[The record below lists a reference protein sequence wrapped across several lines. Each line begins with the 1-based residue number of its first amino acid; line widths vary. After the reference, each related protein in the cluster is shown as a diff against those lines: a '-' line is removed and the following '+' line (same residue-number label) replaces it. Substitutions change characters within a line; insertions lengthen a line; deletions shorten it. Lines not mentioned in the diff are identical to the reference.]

1 MILKYSLLGNL
12 LLLWMNIVNSVV
24 MVGLYYG
31 FLTTFSIGPS
41 YLLLLR
47 TRVMKEGSEKEVSAT
62 TAFIMGQFIVFISTY
77 YPPLHLALSR
87 PHTLTVLVIPY
98 LLSHFWFF
106 WNHKKS
112 LFDYRSTHGNF
123 IPNLSIQYVFLNNLI
138 FQLFNH
144 FVLPSST
151 LTRLVDISMFRYNN
165 KILFVTSSF
174 FGWLIGHMLL
184 MKCIGLVLYWPWE
197 KMRSNALFRSN
208 KYLMSK
214 WRNSVSQIFSIL
226 LFIICICYLG
236 RMPSPI
242 ITKKLK
248 ESSKREEKKKTE
260 EEGNVEIE
268 RVSKTNKIKQKQE
281 EDGSV
286 EEDLSISLE
295 EEERW
300 NLYKKIY
307 ETEEIWLNGKE
318 KDEFDLKEKEKNKL
332 LGIEKSL
339 LSLLFDYQR
348 WNRPLRYIENDRFS
362 NAVRNEMSQSFFYT
376 CASDGKQRI
385 SFTYPPSLSTFF
397 EMIKKK
403 MSFRTAEKLPAEDL
417 SNEWVSTTKKQRD
430 NLRNEFINRIEAID
444 KGSLIL
450 NVVEKRARL
459 CNDEEE
465 QECLPKFYDPL
476 LNGPYRGTRKKGYL
490 YSIRN
495 DSTTSTRGSTKTAW
509 INKIHAIL
517 FSKDY
522 REFEREFEHEIYK
535 LGVKSSST
543 GIEDSSVSIGEFT
556 EEAEEAEKSRTR
568 FKQFA
573 FGGEEKVFDMV
584 RADPNDQKISNL
596 QIEEIKKKV
605 PRWLYKLTS
614 DLDFEEE
621 EEEEEE
627 DDQEESTDD
636 HGIRSRKGKRVVIY
650 TDTNQGTNII
660 NTTNNIKTTNDNI
673 IKTTND
679 DIIKTTTDNIIN
691 TNDNII
697 NTNDNIIKT
706 TDNIINTN
714 DNIIKTTD
722 NIINPTDNIINTND
736 NIIKTTDSNREKNS
750 DDKVENGDQV
760 EENEMVLIRY
770 SQQSDFRRDLIKG
783 SMRAQRRKTVTWEM
797 FQTDAHS
804 PLFFDRIDK
813 TPLFSFD
820 ISRMM
825 NLIFI
830 NWMEEKSPKI
840 KTSSYVGEGAKEK
853 EKIEEEH
860 EEEKGEYKR
869 KEDKR
874 QEEERIAIAETWD
887 NIIFAQ
893 AIRGS
898 ILVTHSILRK
908 YIVLPSLIIVKNI
921 GRMLLFQF
929 PEWYEDFN
937 EWSRE
942 MHVKCTYNGVQL
954 SETEFPKD
962 WLTDGIQI
970 KILFPFSLKPWHR
983 SKLRSHHKDL
993 RKKQK
998 NFCFLTI
1005 WGMETELP
1013 FGSPRKKPFFFEPIH
1028 KAFEKKIIKVKKK
1041 GFFFLIIIKDNIKGF
1056 IKILNEKIRWIIK
1069 IVLFIKIKVK
1079 EVFLFFVL
1087 RRVSDPSQNEE
1098 PSKNEKDSKISN
1110 RIINESPI
1118 RIVSRDWTNDSLI
1131 EIKINDLA
1139 DKTTKIWDQ
1148 VEKIRKDKKKKPLTP
1163 DIEDIDI
1170 STNKGNCSNK
1180 RTESRKH
1187 IWQISKKRRSA
1198 RLISKSDS
1206 FMKSFIERI
1215 YMSILL
1221 CITNIYRIYVQ
1232 FFLYS
1237 TKKTLNG
1244 YTYNDEIKE
1253 KDTNEPNPNIIPFIS
1268 TVKSLSTYTTN
1279 ISSDSNSPIYC
1290 DLSSL
1295 SQAYVFYKLLQTQ
1308 VSNKYKSESIFHYYR
1323 TYPFIKDGIKDYFH
1337 DYFHTRGIFDSESKH
1352 KKLRNSGMSEWKN
1365 WLKSHYQYNLS
1376 HDKWSRLAPL
1386 KWRKKVNQ
1394 HRTIQNNDSSKL
1406 GSYEEKDQLI
1416 HSGKKDYYKLGLLK
1430 SPSREIKSPSC
1441 EKKIK
1446 KHYRY
1451 DLLSYKY
1458 LNYEDVKDS
1467 NIYGSP
1473 LQVNR
1478 HGEISNYNTHK
1489 YKSFYAITIN
1499 DSLEDKYTIDRDQNL
1514 DRKYFELRITNFYP
1528 RNNIETRTSTDIG
1541 TFINKKNK
1549 TTKTGTNKKDILSLY
1564 IRIHQEIQTKQKEF
1578 FFDWMGM
1585 NEQMLD
1591 RTISNLRPWFLPE
1604 FVPLYDRYTTNPWI
1618 IPIKLL
1624 LFDFHGNKTSDLYID
1639 PKVESNQKERFNPK
1653 PKVESNQKG
1662 YLELENRNRDEKERQ
1677 HQGNLI
1683 SDIRNK
1689 KKDVGANSAG
1699 SDIKK
1704 RRKKKKFKS
1713 KKEAELDLFLKKY
1726 FIFQLR
1732 WDDPFNKGMNNNIK
1746 VYCLL
1751 LRLMNP
1757 NEIAISSIQGG
1768 EMGLDVMLIN
1778 RSFSLPEL
1786 IKKGIFL
1793 IEPVRLSIKR
1803 DGISIMY
1810 QTIAISLTHKIQH
1823 QTNQG
1828 YQLKK
1833 YIDKNYFNG
1842 SIARHG
1848 GVRVNGDNN
1857 NYDLLVPEHILS
1869 PSHRRELRI
1878 ISRFNYRNRNLVN
1891 KNPVFC
1897 NRAKTNA
1904 QGFEKFVNRD
1914 KHFHTDTNNS
1924 LKWKVFL
1931 WPTHRLEDLACMNR
1945 YWFDTNNGSRFSMS
1959 RIHMY
1964 QQFGI
1969 RGCYSLYHVP
1979 GI

>member
-12 LLLWMNIVNSVV
+12 LLLWMNIFNSVV

-77 YPPLHLALSR
+77 YPPLYLALSR

-98 LLSHFWFF
+98 LLFHFLFF
-106 WNHKKS
+106 WNNKKS

-144 FVLPSST
+144 FIFPSST

-184 MKCIGLVLYWPWE
+184 MKCIGLVLSWPWE

-214 WRNSVSQIFSIL
+214 WRNSVSKIFSIL

-248 ESSKREEKKKTE
+248 ESSKGEEKKKTE

-268 RVSKTNKIKQKQE
+268 RVSKTNKIEQE

-307 ETEEIWLNGKE
+307 EAEEIWLNGKE
-318 KDEFDLKEKEKNKL
+318 KDEFDLKEKEKNEL
-332 LGIEKSL
+332 LWIEKSL

-362 NAVRNEMSQSFFYT
+362 NAVRNEMSQYFFYT

-397 EMIKKK
+397 EMIQKK
-403 MSFRTAEKLPAEDL
+403 MSFRTAEKLPAEGL

-450 NVVEKRARL
+450 DVVEKRARL

-476 LNGPYRGTRKKGYL
+476 LNGPYRGTIKKGYL

-495 DSTTSTRGSTKTAW
+495 DSTTSTRRSTKMAW
-509 INKIHAIL
+509 INKIHGIL

-535 LGVKSSST
+535 LDVKSSFT

-568 FKQFA
+568 FKQIA

-584 RADPNDQKISNL
+584 RADPNDQKFSNL
-596 QIEEIKKKV
+596 KIEEIKKKV

-636 HGIRSRKGKRVVIY
+636 HGIRSRKSKRVVIY
-650 TDTNQGTNII
+650 TDTDTEEVN
-660 NTTNNIKTTNDNI
+660 
-673 IKTTND
+673 
-679 DIIKTTTDNIIN
+679 TTTDNISN

-697 NTNDNIIKT
+697 NTTTDNITNTNDIITNT
-706 TDNIINTN
+706 TDNIINT
-714 DNIIKTTD
+714 TE
-722 NIINPTDNIINTND
+722 
-736 NIIKTTDSNREKNS
+736 SNKEKNS
-750 DDKVENGDQV
+750 DDQVENGDQRGKGNGDQAKNKNGDQAKNGDQRGKGNGDQA
-760 EENEMVLIRY
+760 EEHEMALIRY

-797 FQTDAHS
+797 FQTDVHS

-825 NLIFI
+825 NLIFR

-840 KTSSYVGEGAKEK
+840 QTSDYVGEGAKEK
-853 EKIEEEH
+853 EKMEKEH
-860 EEEKGEYKR
+860 EEEKEEYKR

-893 AIRGS
+893 AIRSS

-929 PEWYEDFN
+929 PEWYEDLT

-983 SKLRSHHKDL
+983 KKLRSHHKDL

-1013 FGSPRKKPFFFEPIH
+1013 FGSPRKKPLFFEPIH
-1028 KAFEKKIIKVKKK
+1028 KTLEKKIRKVKKT
-1041 GFFFLIIIKDNIKGF
+1041 GFFFLRIIKDNIKGF
-1056 IKILNEKIRWIIK
+1056 LKILNEKIRWIIK
-1069 IVLFIKIKVK
+1069 IVLFIKRKVK
-1079 EVFLFFVL
+1079 KLFFLVT
-1087 RRVSDPSQNEE
+1087 RVSDPSQNEE
-1098 PSKNEKDSKISN
+1098 PSQNEKDSKI
-1110 RIINESPI
+1110 IIHESPI
-1118 RIVSRDWTNDSLI
+1118 RIVSGYWTNDSLI
-1131 EIKINDLA
+1131 ERKINDLA

-1170 STNKGNCSNK
+1170 STNKGNFSNK

-1187 IWQISKKRRSA
+1187 IFQISKKRRSA
-1198 RLISKSDS
+1198 PLISKWNS

-1215 YMSILL
+1215 YMGILL
-1221 CITNIYRIYVQ
+1221 CITNIYRINAQ
-1232 FFLYS
+1232 FFLDS
-1237 TKKTLNG
+1237 TKNTLNG

-1253 KDTNEPNPNIIPFIS
+1253 KDTNETNPNIIPFIS

-1323 TYPFIKDGIKDYFH
+1323 TYPFIKDRIKDYFH

-1365 WLKSHYQYNLS
+1365 WLKSHYQYNFS

-1394 HRTIQNNDSSKL
+1394 HCTIKNNDSQKL

-1416 HSGKKDYYKLGLLK
+1416 HSGKKDYYKYKYKLDLL
-1430 SPSREIKSPSC
+1430 KSPSC

-1499 DSLEDKYTIDRDQNL
+1499 NSLEDKYTIDRDQNL
-1514 DRKYFELRITNFYP
+1514 DRKYLELRITNFYP
-1528 RNNIETRTSTDIG
+1528 RKNIETRTSTGIR

-1604 FVPLYDRYTTNPWI
+1604 FVPLYDRYKTNPWI

-1662 YLELENRNRDEKERQ
+1662 YLELENGNRDEKERQ

-1683 SDIRNK
+1683 SDIRNQ

-1726 FIFQLR
+1726 FLFQLR
-1732 WDDPFNKGMNNNIK
+1732 WGDSFNQRMTNNIK

-1757 NEIAISSIQGG
+1757 NEIAISSIQRG

-1778 RSFSLPEL
+1778 KDLSLPEL
-1786 IKKGIFL
+1786 IKRGIFL
-1793 IEPVRLSIKR
+1793 IEPVRLSIKW

-1810 QTIAISLTHKIQH
+1810 QTIAISLTHKDQH
-1823 QTNQG
+1823 QTNRG
-1828 YQLKK
+1828 YQVKK
-1833 YIDKNYFNG
+1833 HIDKNYFNG

-1848 GVRVNGDNN
+1848 AVRVNGDNN

-1878 ISRFNYRNRNLVN
+1878 LSRFNYRNRNLVN

-1897 NRAKTNA
+1897 NRAKTNV
-1904 QGFEKFVNRD
+1904 QRFEKFVNRD
-1914 KHFHTDTNNS
+1914 KHFDTDTNNS

-1969 RGCYSLYHVP
+1969 R
-1979 GI
+1979 

>member
-77 YPPLHLALSR
+77 YPPLYLALSR

-98 LLSHFWFF
+98 LLFHFLFF
-106 WNHKKS
+106 WNNKKS

-144 FVLPSST
+144 FIFPSST

-184 MKCIGLVLYWPWE
+184 MKCIGLVLSWPWE

-214 WRNSVSQIFSIL
+214 WRNSVSKIFSIL

-248 ESSKREEKKKTE
+248 ESSKGEEKKKTE

-268 RVSKTNKIKQKQE
+268 TVLKTNKIEQE

-307 ETEEIWLNGKE
+307 EAEEIWLNGKE
-318 KDEFDLKEKEKNKL
+318 KDEFDLKEKEKNEL
-332 LGIEKSL
+332 LWIEKSL

-362 NAVRNEMSQSFFYT
+362 NAVRNEMSQYFFYT

-397 EMIKKK
+397 EMIQKK
-403 MSFRTAEKLPAEDL
+403 MSFHTAEKLPAEGL

-450 NVVEKRARL
+450 DVVEKRARL

-476 LNGPYRGTRKKGYL
+476 LNGPYRGTIKKGYL

-495 DSTTSTRGSTKTAW
+495 DSTTSARRSTKMAW
-509 INKIHAIL
+509 INKIHGIL

-535 LGVKSSST
+535 LDVKSSFT

-568 FKQFA
+568 FKQIA

-584 RADPNDQKISNL
+584 RADPNDQKFSNL
-596 QIEEIKKKV
+596 KIEEIKKKV

-636 HGIRSRKGKRVVIY
+636 HGIRSRKAKRVVIY
-650 TDTNQGTNII
+650 TDTDTDEDTNVI
-660 NTTNNIKTTNDNI
+660 N
-673 IKTTND
+673 
-679 DIIKTTTDNIIN
+679 TTDNIIN

-697 NTNDNIIKT
+697 NTTTDNISNTNDNIINTTTDNISNTNDIITNT
-706 TDNIINTN
+706 TDNIINT
-714 DNIIKTTD
+714 
-722 NIINPTDNIINTND
+722 TDNIINT
-736 NIIKTTDSNREKNS
+736 TESNKEKNS
-750 DDKVENGDQV
+750 DDQVENANQEKNGDRRGNGDQA
-760 EENEMVLIRY
+760 EEHEMALIRY

-797 FQTDAHS
+797 FQTDVHS

-825 NLIFI
+825 NLIFR

-840 KTSSYVGEGAKEK
+840 KTSDYVGEGVKEK
-853 EKIEEEH
+853 EKIEEEEEH

-893 AIRGS
+893 AIRSS

-983 SKLRSHHKDL
+983 KKLRSHHKDL

-1028 KAFEKKIIKVKKK
+1028 KTLEKKIRKVKKK
-1041 GFFFLIIIKDNIKGF
+1041 GFFFLIILKDNIKGF
-1056 IKILNEKIRWIIK
+1056 LKILNEKIRWIIK

-1079 EVFLFFVL
+1079 ELLFFFRVT
-1087 RRVSDPSQNEE
+1087 RVSDPSQNEE
-1098 PSKNEKDSKISN
+1098 PSQNEKDSKISN
-1110 RIINESPI
+1110 RIIHESPI
-1118 RIVSRDWTNDSLI
+1118 RIVSGDWTNDSLI
-1131 EIKINDLA
+1131 ERKINDLA

-1148 VEKIRKDKKKKPLTP
+1148 IEKIRKDKKKKPLTP

-1170 STNKGNCSNK
+1170 SANKGNFSNK

-1198 RLISKSDS
+1198 RLISKWDS

-1215 YMSILL
+1215 YMGILL
-1221 CITNIYRIYVQ
+1221 CITNIYRINVQ
-1232 FFLYS
+1232 FFLDS

-1253 KDTNEPNPNIIPFIS
+1253 KDTNETNPNIIPFIS

-1308 VSNKYKSESIFHYYR
+1308 VSNKYKSESIFNYYR
-1323 TYPFIKDGIKDYFH
+1323 TYPFIKDRIKDYFH

-1394 HRTIQNNDSSKL
+1394 HPTIKNHDSPKL

-1430 SPSREIKSPSC
+1430 SPSRE
-1441 EKKIK
+1441 KKIQ

-1478 HGEISNYNTHK
+1478 HGKISNYNTHK

-1514 DRKYFELRITNFYP
+1514 DRKYLELRITNCYP
-1528 RNNIETRTSTDIG
+1528 RNNIETRTSTGIG
-1541 TFINKKNK
+1541 TFINKKKK

-1604 FVPLYDRYTTNPWI
+1604 FVPLYDRYKTNPWI

-1639 PKVESNQKERFNPK
+1639 PKVESNQKERFHPK

-1662 YLELENRNRDEKERQ
+1662 YLELENRNRDEKKRQ

-1704 RRKKKKFKS
+1704 RRKKKKLKS
-1713 KKEAELDLFLKKY
+1713 KKEAELDFFLKKY
-1726 FIFQLR
+1726 FLFQLR
-1732 WDDPFNKGMNNNIK
+1732 WDDSFNQRMTNNIK

-1757 NEIAISSIQGG
+1757 NEIAISSIQRG

-1778 RSFSLPEL
+1778 KDLSLPEL
-1786 IKKGIFL
+1786 IKRGIFL
-1793 IEPVRLSIKR
+1793 IEPVRLSIKW

-1810 QTIAISLTHKIQH
+1810 QTIAISLTHKDQH
-1823 QTNQG
+1823 QTNRG
-1828 YQLKK
+1828 YQVKK
-1833 YIDKNYFNG
+1833 HIDKNYFNG

-1878 ISRFNYRNRNLVN
+1878 LSRFNYRNRNLVN

-1897 NRAKTNA
+1897 NRAKTNV

-1914 KHFHTDTNNS
+1914 KHFDTDTNNS

-1969 RGCYSLYHVP
+1969 R
-1979 GI
+1979 

>member
-98 LLSHFWFF
+98 LLFHFLFF
-106 WNHKKS
+106 WNNKKS

-144 FVLPSST
+144 FIFPSST

-197 KMRSNALFRSN
+197 KMRSNALFRSD
-208 KYLMSK
+208 KYLMPK
-214 WRNSVSQIFSIL
+214 WRNSVSQIFSII

-242 ITKKLK
+242 MTKKLK
-248 ESSKREEKKKTE
+248 ESSKGEEKKKTE

-268 RVSKTNKIKQKQE
+268 TVSKTNKIEQE
-281 EDGSV
+281 ENGSV

-307 ETEEIWLNGKE
+307 EAEEIWLNGKE
-318 KDEFDLKEKEKNKL
+318 KDEFDLKEKEKNEHIL
-332 LGIEKSL
+332 LIEKSL

-362 NAVRNEMSQSFFYT
+362 NAVRNEMSQYFFYT

-397 EMIKKK
+397 EMIQKK

-450 NVVEKRARL
+450 DVVEKRARL

-476 LNGPYRGTRKKGYL
+476 LNGPYRGTIKKGYL

-495 DSTTSTRGSTKTAW
+495 DSTTSTRRSTKMAW
-509 INKIHAIL
+509 INKIHGIL

-522 REFEREFEHEIYK
+522 REFEREFEHEIDK
-535 LGVKSSST
+535 LDVKSSFT

-568 FKQFA
+568 FKQFY

-627 DDQEESTDD
+627 EDDQEESTDD
-636 HGIRSRKGKRVVIY
+636 HGIRSRKAKRVVIY
-650 TDTNQGTNII
+650 TDTDTDEDTNVI
-660 NTTNNIKTTNDNI
+660 N
-673 IKTTND
+673 
-679 DIIKTTTDNIIN
+679 TTDNIIN

-697 NTNDNIIKT
+697 NT
-706 TDNIINTN
+706 
-714 DNIIKTTD
+714 
-722 NIINPTDNIINTND
+722 
-736 NIIKTTDSNREKNS
+736 TDSNKEKNI
-750 DDKVENGDQV
+750 DDQVENGNQAKNGDRRGNGDQA
-760 EENEMVLIRY
+760 EEHEMALIRY

-797 FQTDAHS
+797 FQTDVHS

-813 TPLFSFD
+813 TPLFL
-820 ISRMM
+820 SRMM
-825 NLIFI
+825 NLIFR

-840 KTSSYVGEGAKEK
+840 KTSDYVGEGAKEK
-853 EKIEEEH
+853 EKIEKEH
-860 EEEKGEYKR
+860 EEEKAEYKR

-893 AIRGS
+893 AIRSS

-983 SKLRSHHKDL
+983 KKLRFHHKDL

-1013 FGSPRKKPFFFEPIH
+1013 FGSPRKKPVFFEPIH
-1028 KAFEKKIIKVKKK
+1028 KTLEKKIRKVKKI
-1041 GFFFLIIIKDNIKGF
+1041 GFFFLIIVKDNIKGF
-1056 IKILNEKIRWIIK
+1056 IRILNEKIRWIIK

-1079 EVFLFFVL
+1079 KLLSFFRVT
-1087 RRVSDPSQNEE
+1087 RVSDPSQNEE
-1098 PSKNEKDSKISN
+1098 PSQNEKDSKISN
-1110 RIINESPI
+1110 RIIHESPI
-1118 RIVSRDWTNDSLI
+1118 RIVSGDWTNDSLI
-1131 EIKINDLA
+1131 ERKINDLA

-1148 VEKIRKDKKKKPLTP
+1148 IEKIRKDKKKKPLTP

-1170 STNKGNCSNK
+1170 SINKRNFSNK

-1198 RLISKSDS
+1198 RLISKWDS

-1215 YMSILL
+1215 YMGILL
-1221 CITNIYRIYVQ
+1221 CITNIYRINVP
-1232 FFLYS
+1232 FFLDS
-1237 TKKTLNG
+1237 TKKTFNG
-1244 YTYNDEIKE
+1244 YTYNNEIKE
-1253 KDTNEPNPNIIPFIS
+1253 KDTNETNPNIIPFIS

-1323 TYPFIKDGIKDYFH
+1323 TYPFIKDRIKDYFH

-1352 KKLRNSGMSEWKN
+1352 KKLRNSVMSEWKN

-1394 HRTIQNNDSSKL
+1394 HPTIKNNDSPKL
-1406 GSYEEKDQLI
+1406 GSYEEKLI
-1416 HSGKKDYYKLGLLK
+1416 HSGKKDYYKWGLLK
-1430 SPSREIKSPSC
+1430 SLSH
-1441 EKKIK
+1441 EKKIQ

-1458 LNYEDVKDS
+1458 LNFEDVKDS

-1478 HGEISNYNTHK
+1478 HEDISNYNTHK
-1489 YKSFYAITIN
+1489 YKSFHAITIN
-1499 DSLEDKYTIDRDQNL
+1499 DSLEDKYTIDREQNL
-1514 DRKYFELRITNFYP
+1514 DRKYFELRITNLYP

-1541 TFINKKNK
+1541 TFINKKKK

-1604 FVPLYDRYTTNPWI
+1604 FVPLYDRYKTNPWI

-1683 SDIRNK
+1683 SDIRKK
-1689 KKDVGANSAG
+1689 KKDVGANPAG

-1713 KKEAELDLFLKKY
+1713 KKEAELDLFLQKY
-1726 FIFQLR
+1726 FLFQLR
-1732 WDDPFNKGMNNNIK
+1732 WDDSFNQRMTNNIK

-1757 NEIAISSIQGG
+1757 NEIAISSIQRG

-1778 RSFSLPEL
+1778 KDLSLPEL
-1786 IKKGIFL
+1786 IKKGIFI
-1793 IEPVRLSIKR
+1793 IEPVRLSIKW

-1810 QTIAISLTHKIQH
+1810 KTIAISLTHKVQH
-1823 QTNQG
+1823 QTNRG
-1828 YQLKK
+1828 YQVKK
-1833 YIDKNYFNG
+1833 HIDNNDFNG

-1878 ISRFNYRNRNLVN
+1878 LSRFNYRNRNLVN

-1914 KHFHTDTNNS
+1914 NHFDTDTNNS

-1969 RGCYSLYHVP
+1969 R
-1979 GI
+1979 

>member
-1 MILKYSLLGNL
+1 MILKYSLLGNP

-47 TRVMKEGSEKEVSAT
+47 TRVMKEGGEKEVSAT

-98 LLSHFWFF
+98 LLFHFLFF
-106 WNHKKS
+106 WNNRKS
-112 LFDYRSTHGNF
+112 LYRPTHGNF
-123 IPNLSIQYVFLNNLI
+123 IPNFSIQYVFLNNLI

-144 FVLPSST
+144 FILPSST
-151 LTRLVDISMFRYNN
+151 LTRLVDISMFRCNN

-174 FGWLIGHMLL
+174 FGWVVGHIFL
-184 MKCIGLVLYWPWE
+184 MKCIDLVLSWPWE

-208 KYLMSK
+208 KYLVSK
-214 WRNSVSQIFSIL
+214 WRIYVSQIFSIL
-226 LFIICICYLG
+226 LFITCICYLG

-248 ESSKREEKKKTE
+248 ESAKREEKKKTQKE
-260 EEGNVEIE
+260 RDVEIE
-268 RVSKTNKIKQKQE
+268 TISKTNKIEQE
-281 EDGSV
+281 EDRSV
-286 EEDLSISLE
+286 EKDLSISLE
-295 EEERW
+295 ERQ

-307 ETEEIWLNGKE
+307 ETEEIRLNGKE
-318 KDEFDLKEKEKNKL
+318 KDEFGLKEKEKNEL
-332 LGIEKSL
+332 LWIEKSL

-348 WNRPLRYIENDRFS
+348 WNRPLRYVENDRFS
-362 NAVRNEMSQSFFYT
+362 NAVRNEMSQYFFDT
-376 CASDGKQRI
+376 CASDGNQRI
-385 SFTYPPSLSTFF
+385 SFTYPPSLSTFLK
-397 EMIKKK
+397 IIQKK
-403 MSFRTAEKLPAEDL
+403 MSFRAAEKLPAEDF
-417 SNEWVSTTKKQRD
+417 SNEWVSTNKKQRD

-450 NVVEKRARL
+450 DVVEKRARL

-476 LNGPYRGTRKKGYL
+476 LNGPHRGTIKKGNL
-490 YSIRN
+490 HSIRN
-495 DSTTSTRGSTKTAW
+495 DSTTSTRRSTKMAW
-509 INKIHAIL
+509 INKIQGIL
-517 FSKDY
+517 FSKNY
-522 REFEREFEHEIYK
+522 REFKREFEHETYK
-535 LGVKSSST
+535 LDIKSSYT
-543 GIEDSSVSIGEFT
+543 GIEDSSVPIDEFT

-573 FGGEEKVFDMV
+573 FWEEEKVFDMV
-584 RADPNDQKISNL
+584 RADPNDQKISNQSI
-596 QIEEIKKKV
+596 QIEEIKKKI

-627 DDQEESTDD
+627 DDQEETTDD
-636 HGIRSRKGKRVVIY
+636 HGIRSRKAKRVVIY
-650 TDTNQGTNII
+650 TDTDEDTNIL
-660 NTTNNIKTTNDNI
+660 N
-673 IKTTND
+673 
-679 DIIKTTTDNIIN
+679 TTDNIIN
-691 TNDNII
+691 T
-697 NTNDNIIKT
+697 
-706 TDNIINTN
+706 
-714 DNIIKTTD
+714 
-722 NIINPTDNIINTND
+722 
-736 NIIKTTDSNREKNS
+736 TDSNQAENS
-750 DDKVENGDQV
+750 DDQVQNGDQA
-760 EENEMVLIRY
+760 EEHEMALIRY

-783 SMRAQRRKTVTWEM
+783 AIRAQRRKTVTWEM
-797 FQTDAHS
+797 FQTDVHS

-825 NLIFI
+825 NLIFR
-830 NWMEEKSPKI
+830 NWMEEKSPKR
-840 KTSSYVGEGAKEK
+840 KTSDYVGEGAKEK

-860 EEEKGEYKR
+860 EEEKREYKR

-874 QEEERIAIAETWD
+874 QEEERIAIAEAWD
-887 NIIFAQ
+887 TILFAQ
-893 AIRGS
+893 AVRSS

-929 PEWYEDFN
+929 PEWYEDFK

-942 MHVKCTYNGVQL
+942 MHIKCTYNGVQL

-970 KILFPFSLKPWHR
+970 KILFPFSLKPWRR

-1013 FGSPRKKPFFFEPIH
+1013 FGSPRKKSFFFEPIH
-1028 KAFEKKIIKVKKK
+1028 KTLEKKISKVKKK
-1041 GFFFLIIIKDNIKGF
+1041 GFFFLIILKDNIKGF
-1056 IKILNEKIRWIIK
+1056 IKVLKEKIRWILK
-1069 IVLFIKIKVK
+1069 RVLFIKVKVN
-1079 EVFLFFVL
+1079 ELFFFFRLTPVF
-1087 RRVSDPSQNEE
+1087 DPSKNEE
-1098 PSKNEKDSKISN
+1098 PTQNEKDSKISN
-1110 RIINESPI
+1110 RIIYESPI
-1118 RIVSRDWTNDSLI
+1118 RIESRDWANDSLT
-1131 EIKINDLA
+1131 ERQINDLA
-1139 DKTTKIWDQ
+1139 DKTTKIWDR
-1148 VEKIRKDKKKKPLTP
+1148 VEKIMKDKKKKPLTP
-1163 DIEDIDI
+1163 DMEDINI
-1170 STNKGNCSNK
+1170 STNKRNCSNK

-1187 IWQISKKRRSA
+1187 IWQIYKKRGSA
-1198 RLISKSDS
+1198 RLIPKWDS

-1215 YMSILL
+1215 YMDILL
-1221 CITNIYRIYVQ
+1221 CITNIYRINVQ
-1232 FFLYS
+1232 FFLDS
-1237 TKKTLNG
+1237 VKKILNG

-1253 KDTNEPNPNIIPFIS
+1253 KGANKTNPNIIPFIS
-1268 TVKSLSTYTTN
+1268 TIKLKYLSTYTTN
-1279 ISSDSNSPIYC
+1279 MSSNSNSNSNSNSPIYC
-1290 DLSSL
+1290 DLPSL
-1295 SQAYVFYKLLQTQ
+1295 SQAYVFYKLFLPQ

-1323 TYPFIKDGIKDYFH
+1323 TYPFIKDKIKDYFH

-1352 KKLRNSGMSEWKN
+1352 NKLRNSGINEWKN

-1376 HDKWSRLAPL
+1376 HDKWSKLAPI

-1394 HRTIQNNDSSKL
+1394 HRTIKNNDSPL
-1406 GSYEEKDQLI
+1406 DSYEEKDQLI
-1416 HSGKKDYYKLGLLK
+1416 HSGGKDYYKLGLLK
-1430 SPSREIKSPSC
+1430 SPSH
-1441 EKKIK
+1441 EKKMK
-1446 KHYRY
+1446 KRYRY

-1458 LNYEDVKDS
+1458 LNYEYVKDS

-1473 LQVNR
+1473 LQVKR

-1499 DSLEDKYTIDRDQNL
+1499 DSLEDKYTIDTDQNL
-1514 DRKYFELRITNFYP
+1514 DRKYFELRITNFDP

-1549 TTKTGTNKKDILSLY
+1549 TTTTKTGTNKKDIISLY

-1585 NEQMLD
+1585 NEQMWD
-1591 RTISNLRPWFLPE
+1591 RTISNLHPWFLPE
-1604 FVPLYDRYTTNPWI
+1604 FVPLYDRYRTNPWT

-1624 LFDFHGNKTSDLYID
+1624 IFDFHGNQTSDLYID
-1639 PKVESNQKERFNPK
+1639 PKVESNQKERSNPK
-1653 PKVESNQKG
+1653 PKVESNKKG
-1662 YLELENRNRDEKERQ
+1662 YLELENRNRNEKEQQ

-1726 FIFQLR
+1726 FLFQLR
-1732 WDDPFNKGMNNNIK
+1732 WSDSFNQRMTNNIK

-1751 LRLMNP
+1751 LRLMDP
-1757 NEIAISSIQGG
+1757 NEIAISSIQRG

-1778 RSFSLPEL
+1778 KDLSFPEL
-1786 IKKGIFL
+1786 IKRGIFI

-1803 DGISIMY
+1803 NGILIMY
-1810 QTIAISLTHKIQH
+1810 QTIAISLTHKVQH
-1823 QTNQG
+1823 QTNRG
-1828 YQLKK
+1828 YQAKK
-1833 YIDKNYFNG
+1833 HVDENYFNG

-1848 GVRVNGDNN
+1848 GVCVNGDNN

-1878 ISRFNYRNRNLVN
+1878 ISRFNYRNRNVVN

-1904 QGFEKFVNRD
+1904 QGFDKFVNRD
-1914 KHFHTDTNNS
+1914 KPFDTDTNNS

-1959 RIHMY
+1959 RIDMY
-1964 QQFGI
+1964 QQF
-1969 RGCYSLYHVP
+1969 
-1979 GI
+1979 

>member
-12 LLLWMNIVNSVV
+12 LLLWMNILNSVV

-77 YPPLHLALSR
+77 YPPLYLALSR

-98 LLSHFWFF
+98 LLFNFLFF
-106 WNHKKS
+106 WNNKKS

-123 IPNLSIQYVFLNNLI
+123 IPNFSIQYVFLNNLI

-144 FVLPSST
+144 FILPSST

-184 MKCIGLVLYWPWE
+184 MKCIGLVLSWPWE

-242 ITKKLK
+242 ITKRLK
-248 ESSKREEKKKTE
+248 ESSKGEEKNQTE
-260 EEGNVEIE
+260 EEGNVE
-268 RVSKTNKIKQKQE
+268 VSKTNKIEQE
-281 EDGSV
+281 EDRSV
-286 EEDLSISLE
+286 EKDLSISLE

-318 KDEFDLKEKEKNKL
+318 EDEFDLKEKEKNEL
-332 LGIEKSL
+332 LWIEKSL

-362 NAVRNEMSQSFFYT
+362 NAVRNEMSQYFFNT

-397 EMIKKK
+397 EMIQKK
-403 MSFRTAEKLPAEDL
+403 MSFRTAEKLPVEAL

-450 NVVEKRARL
+450 DVVEKRARL

-476 LNGPYRGTRKKGYL
+476 LNGPYRGTIKKGYL

-495 DSTTSTRGSTKTAW
+495 DSTTSTRGSTK
-509 INKIHAIL
+509 INKIHGIL

-522 REFEREFEHEIYK
+522 REFERELEHEIYK
-535 LGVKSSST
+535 LDVKSSST

-627 DDQEESTDD
+627 EDDQEESTED
-636 HGIRSRKGKRVVIY
+636 HGIRSRKAKRVVIY
-650 TDTNQGTNII
+650 TDT
-660 NTTNNIKTTNDNI
+660 D
-673 IKTTND
+673 
-679 DIIKTTTDNIIN
+679 TDEDTNIIN

-697 NTNDNIIKT
+697 NTTTDNISNTNDNINNTTDNSTDNIINTTDNITNT
-706 TDNIINTN
+706 TDNIINT
-714 DNIIKTTD
+714 
-722 NIINPTDNIINTND
+722 
-736 NIIKTTDSNREKNS
+736 TDSNQEKNS
-750 DDKVENGDQV
+750 DDQVENGDQRGKV
-760 EENEMVLIRY
+760 NGDQAKKKKGDQAKNGDQRGKGNGDQAEEHEMALIRY

-797 FQTDAHS
+797 FQTDVHS

-825 NLIFI
+825 NLIFR

-840 KTSSYVGEGAKEK
+840 QTSDYVGEGAKEK
-853 EKIEEEH
+853 EKMEKEH
-860 EEEKGEYKR
+860 EEEYQR

-893 AIRGS
+893 AIRSS

-929 PEWYEDFN
+929 PEWYEDLT

-983 SKLRSHHKDL
+983 KKLRSHHKDL

-1005 WGMETELP
+1005 WGMETEVP
-1013 FGSPRKKPFFFEPIH
+1013 FGSPRKKPVFFEPIH
-1028 KAFEKKIIKVKKK
+1028 KTLEKKIRKVKKT
-1041 GFFFLIIIKDNIKGF
+1041 GFFFLRIIKDNIKGF
-1056 IKILNEKIRWIIK
+1056 LKILNEKIRWIIK
-1069 IVLFIKIKVK
+1069 IVLFIKRKVNK
-1079 EVFLFFVL
+1079 LFFLVT
-1087 RRVSDPSQNEE
+1087 RVYDPSQNEE
-1098 PSKNEKDSKISN
+1098 PSQNEKDSKK
-1110 RIINESPI
+1110 IIHESPI
-1118 RIVSRDWTNDSLI
+1118 IIVSGDWTNDSLI
-1131 EIKINDLA
+1131 ERKINDLA

-1170 STNKGNCSNK
+1170 STNKGNFSNK

-1187 IWQISKKRRSA
+1187 IFQISKKRRSA
-1198 RLISKSDS
+1198 PLISKWNS

-1215 YMSILL
+1215 YMGILL
-1221 CITNIYRIYVQ
+1221 CITNIYRINAQ
-1232 FFLYS
+1232 FFLDS
-1237 TKKTLNG
+1237 TKNTLNG

-1253 KDTNEPNPNIIPFIS
+1253 KDTNETNPNIIPFIS

-1323 TYPFIKDGIKDYFH
+1323 TYPFIKDRIKDYFH

-1365 WLKSHYQYNLS
+1365 WLKSHYQYNFS

-1394 HRTIQNNDSSKL
+1394 HCTIKNNDSPKL

-1416 HSGKKDYYKLGLLK
+1416 HSGKKDYYKYKLDLL
-1430 SPSREIKSPSC
+1430 KSPSC

-1446 KHYRY
+1446 KYYRY

-1478 HGEISNYNTHK
+1478 HGEISNYNPHK
-1489 YKSFYAITIN
+1489 YKSFYATTIN

-1514 DRKYFELRITNFYP
+1514 DRKYLELRITNFYP
-1528 RNNIETRTSTDIG
+1528 RNNIETRTSTGIR
-1541 TFINKKNK
+1541 TFINKKKK

-1564 IRIHQEIQTKQKEF
+1564 IRMNQEIQTKQKEF

-1604 FVPLYDRYTTNPWI
+1604 FVPLYDRYKTNPWI

-1639 PKVESNQKERFNPK
+1639 PKVKSNQKERFNPK

-1662 YLELENRNRDEKERQ
+1662 YLELENGNRDEKERQ

-1683 SDIRNK
+1683 SDIRNQ
-1689 KKDVGANSAG
+1689 KKDVGANSEG

-1726 FIFQLR
+1726 FLFQLR
-1732 WDDPFNKGMNNNIK
+1732 WGDSFNQRMTNNIK

-1757 NEIAISSIQGG
+1757 NEIAISSIQRG

-1778 RSFSLPEL
+1778 KDLSLPEL
-1786 IKKGIFL
+1786 IKRGIF
-1793 IEPVRLSIKR
+1793 IVEPVRLSIKW

-1810 QTIAISLTHKIQH
+1810 QTIAISLTHKVQY
-1823 QTNQG
+1823 QTNRG
-1828 YQLKK
+1828 YQVKK
-1833 YIDKNYFNG
+1833 HIDKNYLNG

-1914 KHFHTDTNNS
+1914 KHFDTDTNNS

-1964 QQFGI
+1964 KQFGI
-1969 RGCYSLYHVP
+1969 R
-1979 GI
+1979 

>member
-98 LLSHFWFF
+98 LLFHYLFF
-106 WNHKKS
+106 WNNKKS
-112 LFDYRSTHGNF
+112 LFDYRYTHGNF

-144 FVLPSST
+144 FIFPSST

-184 MKCIGLVLYWPWE
+184 MKCIGLVLSWPWE
-197 KMRSNALFRSN
+197 KMRSNALFRSD
-208 KYLMSK
+208 KYLMPK
-214 WRNSVSQIFSIL
+214 WRNSVSKIFSII

-242 ITKKLK
+242 MTKKLK
-248 ESSKREEKKKTE
+248 ESSKGEEKKKTE

-268 RVSKTNKIKQKQE
+268 TVSKTNKIEQE

-295 EEERW
+295 KEERW

-307 ETEEIWLNGKE
+307 EAEEIWLNGKE
-318 KDEFDLKEKEKNKL
+318 KDEFDLNLKEKEKNEHIL
-332 LGIEKSL
+332 LIEKSL

-362 NAVRNEMSQSFFYT
+362 NAVRNEMSQYFFYT

-397 EMIKKK
+397 EMIQKK

-450 NVVEKRARL
+450 DVVEKRARL

-476 LNGPYRGTRKKGYL
+476 LNGPYRGTIKKGYL

-495 DSTTSTRGSTKTAW
+495 DSTTSTRGSTKMAW
-509 INKIHAIL
+509 INKIHGIL

-522 REFEREFEHEIYK
+522 REFERKFEHEIDK
-535 LGVKSSST
+535 LDVKSSFT

-568 FKQFA
+568 FKQFY

-596 QIEEIKKKV
+596 KIEEIKKKV

-627 DDQEESTDD
+627 EDDQEESTDD
-636 HGIRSRKGKRVVIY
+636 HGIRSRKAKRVVIY
-650 TDTNQGTNII
+650 TDTDTDEDTNVI
-660 NTTNNIKTTNDNI
+660 N
-673 IKTTND
+673 
-679 DIIKTTTDNIIN
+679 TTDNIIN

-697 NTNDNIIKT
+697 NT
-706 TDNIINTN
+706 
-714 DNIIKTTD
+714 
-722 NIINPTDNIINTND
+722 
-736 NIIKTTDSNREKNS
+736 TDSNKEKNI
-750 DDKVENGDQV
+750 DDQVENGNQAKNGDRRGNGDQA
-760 EENEMVLIRY
+760 EEHEMALIRY

-797 FQTDAHS
+797 FQTDVHS

-813 TPLFSFD
+813 TPLFL
-820 ISRMM
+820 SRMM
-825 NLIFI
+825 NLIFR
-830 NWMEEKSPKI
+830 NWMEEKSTKI
-840 KTSSYVGEGAKEK
+840 KTSDYVGEGAKEK
-853 EKIEEEH
+853 EKIEKEH

-893 AIRGS
+893 AIRSS

-983 SKLRSHHKDL
+983 KKLRSHHKDL

-1013 FGSPRKKPFFFEPIH
+1013 FGSPRKKPVFFEPIH
-1028 KAFEKKIIKVKKK
+1028 KTLEKKIRKVKKT
-1041 GFFFLIIIKDNIKGF
+1041 GFFFLIIVKDNIKGF
-1056 IKILNEKIRWIIK
+1056 IKIINEKIRWIIK

-1079 EVFLFFVL
+1079 KLLSFFRVT
-1087 RRVSDPSQNEE
+1087 RVSDPSQNEE
-1098 PSKNEKDSKISN
+1098 PSQNEKDSKISN
-1110 RIINESPI
+1110 KIIHESPI
-1118 RIVSRDWTNDSLI
+1118 RIVSGDWTNDSLI
-1131 EIKINDLA
+1131 ERKINDLA

-1148 VEKIRKDKKKKPLTP
+1148 IEKIRKDKKKKPLTP

-1170 STNKGNCSNK
+1170 SINKGNFSNK
-1180 RTESRKH
+1180 RTESWKH

-1198 RLISKSDS
+1198 RLISKWDS

-1215 YMSILL
+1215 YMGILL
-1221 CITNIYRIYVQ
+1221 CITNIYRINVQ
-1232 FFLYS
+1232 FFLDS
-1237 TKKTLNG
+1237 TKKTFNG
-1244 YTYNDEIKE
+1244 YTYNNEIKE
-1253 KDTNEPNPNIIPFIS
+1253 KDTNETNPNIIPFIS

-1323 TYPFIKDGIKDYFH
+1323 TYPFIKDRIKDYFH

-1394 HRTIQNNDSSKL
+1394 HPTIKNNDSPKL

-1416 HSGKKDYYKLGLLK
+1416 HSGKKDYYKWCLLK
-1430 SPSREIKSPSC
+1430 SPSH
-1441 EKKIK
+1441 EKKIQ

-1478 HGEISNYNTHK
+1478 HEDISNYNTHK

-1499 DSLEDKYTIDRDQNL
+1499 DSLEDKYTIDREQNL
-1514 DRKYFELRITNFYP
+1514 DRKYFELRITNLYP
-1528 RNNIETRTSTDIG
+1528 RKNNIETRTSTDIG
-1541 TFINKKNK
+1541 TFINKKKK

-1604 FVPLYDRYTTNPWI
+1604 FVPLYDRYKTNPWI

-1689 KKDVGANSAG
+1689 KKDIGANPAG

-1704 RRKKKKFKS
+1704 RRKKKKLKS
-1713 KKEAELDLFLKKY
+1713 KKEAELDFFLQKY
-1726 FIFQLR
+1726 FLFQLR
-1732 WDDPFNKGMNNNIK
+1732 WDDSFNQRMTNNIK

-1757 NEIAISSIQGG
+1757 NEIAISSIQRG

-1778 RSFSLPEL
+1778 KDLSLPEL
-1786 IKKGIFL
+1786 IKRGIFI
-1793 IEPVRLSIKR
+1793 IEPVRLSIKW

-1810 QTIAISLTHKIQH
+1810 KTIAISLTHKVQH
-1823 QTNQG
+1823 QRG
-1828 YQLKK
+1828 YQVKK
-1833 YIDKNYFNG
+1833 HIDKNDFNG

-1848 GVRVNGDNN
+1848 GVCVNGDNY

-1878 ISRFNYRNRNLVN
+1878 LSRFNYRNRNLVN

-1914 KHFHTDTNNS
+1914 NHFDTDTNNS

-1969 RGCYSLYHVP
+1969 R
-1979 GI
+1979 

>member
-77 YPPLHLALSR
+77 YPPLYLALSR

-98 LLSHFWFF
+98 LLFHFLFF
-106 WNHKKS
+106 WNNKKS

-144 FVLPSST
+144 FIFPSST

-184 MKCIGLVLYWPWE
+184 MKCIGLVLSWPWE

-214 WRNSVSQIFSIL
+214 WRNSVSKIFSIL

-248 ESSKREEKKKTE
+248 ESSKGEEKKKTE

-268 RVSKTNKIKQKQE
+268 TVSKTNKIEQE

-286 EEDLSISLE
+286 EEDPSISLE

-307 ETEEIWLNGKE
+307 EAEEIWLNGKE
-318 KDEFDLKEKEKNKL
+318 KDEFDLKEKEKNEL
-332 LGIEKSL
+332 LWIEKSL

-362 NAVRNEMSQSFFYT
+362 NAVRNEMSQYFFIHVQVMESKEY
-376 CASDGKQRI
+376 
-385 SFTYPPSLSTFF
+385 LSHIHLVCLLFF
-397 EMIKKK
+397 EMIQKK
-403 MSFRTAEKLPAEDL
+403 MSFRTAEKLPAEGL

-450 NVVEKRARL
+450 DVVEKRARL

-476 LNGPYRGTRKKGYL
+476 LNGPYRGTIKKGIYIQL
-490 YSIRN
+490 GMIQLPPH
-495 DSTTSTRGSTKTAW
+495 GGLPKMAW
-509 INKIHAIL
+509 INKIHGIL

-535 LGVKSSST
+535 LDVKSSFT

-568 FKQFA
+568 FKQIA
-573 FGGEEKVFDMV
+573 FGGEEKYSIWLELIRMI
-584 RADPNDQKISNL
+584 KNL
-596 QIEEIKKKV
+596 VILKLKKLRKKV

-636 HGIRSRKGKRVVIY
+636 HGIRSRKAKRVVIY
-650 TDTNQGTNII
+650 TDTDEDTNVI
-660 NTTNNIKTTNDNI
+660 N
-673 IKTTND
+673 
-679 DIIKTTTDNIIN
+679 TTDNIIN

-697 NTNDNIIKT
+697 NTT
-706 TDNIINTN
+706 TDNISNTN
-714 DNIIKTTD
+714 DNIINTTD
-722 NIINPTDNIINTND
+722 NIIIPMILSLILLIILSILL
-736 NIIKTTDSNREKNS
+736 IISLIPPRVIKKKNS
-750 DDKVENGDQV
+750 DDQEENGDQA
-760 EENEMVLIRY
+760 EEHEMALIRY

-797 FQTDAHS
+797 FQTDVHS

-825 NLIFI
+825 NLIFR

-840 KTSSYVGEGAKEK
+840 KTSDYVGEGVKEK
-853 EKIEEEH
+853 EKIEEEEEH

-893 AIRGS
+893 AIRSS

-983 SKLRSHHKDL
+983 KKLRSHHKDL
-993 RKKQK
+993 RKNKK
-998 NFCFLTI
+998 FLFFNDLGDGNRTAL
-1005 WGMETELP
+1005 WLSPKKTFLFLNP
-1013 FGSPRKKPFFFEPIH
+1013 FIKHS
-1028 KAFEKKIIKVKKK
+1028 KKIRKVKKK
-1041 GFFFLIIIKDNIKGF
+1041 GFFFLIILKDNIKGF
-1056 IKILNEKIRWIIK
+1056 LKILNEKIRWIIK

-1079 EVFLFFVL
+1079 ELLFFFRVT
-1087 RRVSDPSQNEE
+1087 RVSDPSQNEE
-1098 PSKNEKDSKISN
+1098 PSQNEKDSKISN
-1110 RIINESPI
+1110 RIIHESPI
-1118 RIVSRDWTNDSLI
+1118 RIVSGDWTNDSLI
-1131 EIKINDLA
+1131 ERKINDLA

-1148 VEKIRKDKKKKPLTP
+1148 IEKIRKDKKKPLTP

-1170 STNKGNCSNK
+1170 SANKGNFSNK
-1180 RTESRKH
+1180 RTESGKH

-1198 RLISKSDS
+1198 RLISKWDS

-1215 YMSILL
+1215 YMGILL
-1221 CITNIYRIYVQ
+1221 CITNIYRINVQ
-1232 FFLYS
+1232 FFLDS

-1253 KDTNEPNPNIIPFIS
+1253 KDTNETNPNIIPFIS

-1308 VSNKYKSESIFHYYR
+1308 VSNKYKSESIFNYYR
-1323 TYPFIKDGIKDYFH
+1323 TYPFIKDRIKDYFH

-1394 HRTIQNNDSSKL
+1394 HPTIKNHDSPKL

-1430 SPSREIKSPSC
+1430 SPSRE
-1441 EKKIK
+1441 KKIQ

-1478 HGEISNYNTHK
+1478 HGKISNYNTHK

-1514 DRKYFELRITNFYP
+1514 DRKYLELRITNCYP
-1528 RNNIETRTSTDIG
+1528 RNNIETRTSTGIG
-1541 TFINKKNK
+1541 TFINKKRK
-1549 TTKTGTNKKDILSLY
+1549 LLRLGPIRKIFFLFISEFIKKS
-1564 IRIHQEIQTKQKEF
+1564 KQSKKRS

-1604 FVPLYDRYTTNPWI
+1604 FVPLYDRYKTNPWI

-1639 PKVESNQKERFNPK
+1639 PKVESNQKERFHPK

-1662 YLELENRNRDEKERQ
+1662 YLELENRNRDEKKRQ

-1683 SDIRNK
+1683 SDIRN

-1704 RRKKKKFKS
+1704 RRKKKKLKS
-1713 KKEAELDLFLKKY
+1713 KKEAELDFFLKKY
-1726 FIFQLR
+1726 FLFQLR
-1732 WDDPFNKGMNNNIK
+1732 WDDSFNQRMTNNIK

-1757 NEIAISSIQGG
+1757 NEIAISSIQRG

-1778 RSFSLPEL
+1778 KDLSLPEL
-1786 IKKGIFL
+1786 IKRGIFL
-1793 IEPVRLSIKR
+1793 IEPVRLSIKW

-1810 QTIAISLTHKIQH
+1810 QTIAISLTHKDQH
-1823 QTNQG
+1823 QTNRG
-1828 YQLKK
+1828 YQVKK
-1833 YIDKNYFNG
+1833 HIDKNYFNG

-1878 ISRFNYRNRNLVN
+1878 LSRFNYRNRNLVN

-1897 NRAKTNA
+1897 NRAKTNV

-1914 KHFHTDTNNS
+1914 KHFDTDTNNS

-1969 RGCYSLYHVP
+1969 R
-1979 GI
+1979 

>member
-12 LLLWMNIVNSVV
+12 LLLWMNILNSVV

-77 YPPLHLALSR
+77 YPPLYLALSR

-98 LLSHFWFF
+98 LLFNFLFF
-106 WNHKKS
+106 WNNKKS

-123 IPNLSIQYVFLNNLI
+123 IPNFSIQYVFLNNLI

-144 FVLPSST
+144 FILPSST

-184 MKCIGLVLYWPWE
+184 MKCIGLVLSWPWE

-242 ITKKLK
+242 ITKRLK
-248 ESSKREEKKKTE
+248 ESSKGEEKNKTE

-268 RVSKTNKIKQKQE
+268 TVSKTNKIEQE
-281 EDGSV
+281 EDRSV
-286 EEDLSISLE
+286 EKDLSISLE

-318 KDEFDLKEKEKNKL
+318 EDEFDLKEKEKNEL
-332 LGIEKSL
+332 LWIEKSL

-362 NAVRNEMSQSFFYT
+362 NAVRNEMSQYFFNT

-397 EMIKKK
+397 EMIQKK
-403 MSFRTAEKLPAEDL
+403 MSFRTAEKLPVEAL

-450 NVVEKRARL
+450 DVVEKRARL

-476 LNGPYRGTRKKGYL
+476 LNGPYRGTIKKGYL
-490 YSIRN
+490 YLIRN
-495 DSTTSTRGSTKTAW
+495 DSTTSTRGSTKMAW
-509 INKIHAIL
+509 INKIHGIL

-522 REFEREFEHEIYK
+522 REFERELEHEIYK
-535 LGVKSSST
+535 LDVKSSST

-584 RADPNDQKISNL
+584 RTDPNDQKISNL
-596 QIEEIKKKV
+596 PIEEIKKKV

-627 DDQEESTDD
+627 EDDQEESTED
-636 HGIRSRKGKRVVIY
+636 HGIRSRKAKRVVIY
-650 TDTNQGTNII
+650 TDT
-660 NTTNNIKTTNDNI
+660 D
-673 IKTTND
+673 
-679 DIIKTTTDNIIN
+679 TDEDTNIIN

-697 NTNDNIIKT
+697 NTTTDNISNTNDNINNTTDNSTDNIINTTDNITNT
-706 TDNIINTN
+706 TDNIINT
-714 DNIIKTTD
+714 
-722 NIINPTDNIINTND
+722 
-736 NIIKTTDSNREKNS
+736 TDSNQEKNS
-750 DDKVENGDQV
+750 DDQVENGDQRGKV
-760 EENEMVLIRY
+760 NGDQAKKKKGDQAKNGDQRGKGNGDQAEEHEMALIRY

-797 FQTDAHS
+797 FQTDVHS

-825 NLIFI
+825 NLIFR

-840 KTSSYVGEGAKEK
+840 QTSDYVGEGAKEK
-853 EKIEEEH
+853 EKMEKEH
-860 EEEKGEYKR
+860 EEEYQR

-893 AIRGS
+893 AIRSS

-908 YIVLPSLIIVKNI
+908 YIILPSLIIVKNI

-929 PEWYEDFN
+929 PEWYEDLT

-983 SKLRSHHKDL
+983 KKLRFHHKDL

-1005 WGMETELP
+1005 WGMETEVP
-1013 FGSPRKKPFFFEPIH
+1013 FGSPRKKPVFFEPIH
-1028 KAFEKKIIKVKKK
+1028 KTLEKKIRKVKKT
-1041 GFFFLIIIKDNIKGF
+1041 GFFFLRIIKDNIKGF
-1056 IKILNEKIRWIIK
+1056 LKILNEKIRWIIK
-1069 IVLFIKIKVK
+1069 IVLFIKRKVNK
-1079 EVFLFFVL
+1079 LFFLVT
-1087 RRVSDPSQNEE
+1087 RVYDPSQNEE
-1098 PSKNEKDSKISN
+1098 PSQNEKDSKK
-1110 RIINESPI
+1110 IIHESPI
-1118 RIVSRDWTNDSLI
+1118 IIVSGDWTNDSLI
-1131 EIKINDLA
+1131 ERKINDLA

-1163 DIEDIDI
+1163 DMEDIDI
-1170 STNKGNCSNK
+1170 STNKGNFSNK

-1187 IWQISKKRRSA
+1187 IFQISKKRRSA
-1198 RLISKSDS
+1198 PLISKWNS

-1215 YMSILL
+1215 YMGILL
-1221 CITNIYRIYVQ
+1221 CITNIYRINAQ
-1232 FFLYS
+1232 FFLDS
-1237 TKKTLNG
+1237 TKNTLNG

-1253 KDTNEPNPNIIPFIS
+1253 KDTNETNPNIIPFIS

-1323 TYPFIKDGIKDYFH
+1323 TYPFIKDRIKDYFH
-1337 DYFHTRGIFDSESKH
+1337 NYFHTRGIFDSESKH

-1365 WLKSHYQYNLS
+1365 WLKSHYQYKFS
-1376 HDKWSRLAPL
+1376 HDKWSRLAPR

-1394 HRTIQNNDSSKL
+1394 HCTIKNNDSPKL

-1416 HSGKKDYYKLGLLK
+1416 HSGKKDYYKYKLDLL
-1430 SPSREIKSPSC
+1430 KSPSC

-1478 HGEISNYNTHK
+1478 HGEISNYNPHK
-1489 YKSFYAITIN
+1489 YKSFYATTIN
-1499 DSLEDKYTIDRDQNL
+1499 DSLEDKYTIDRDKNL
-1514 DRKYFELRITNFYP
+1514 DRKYLELRITNFYP
-1528 RNNIETRTSTDIG
+1528 RNNIETRTSTGIR
-1541 TFINKKNK
+1541 TFINKKKK

-1564 IRIHQEIQTKQKEF
+1564 IRMNQEIQTKQKEF

-1585 NEQMLD
+1585 NAQMLD
-1591 RTISNLRPWFLPE
+1591 RTISNLCPWFLPE
-1604 FVPLYDRYTTNPWI
+1604 LVPLYDRYKTNPWI

-1662 YLELENRNRDEKERQ
+1662 YLELENGNRDEKERQ

-1683 SDIRNK
+1683 SDIRNQ
-1689 KKDVGANSAG
+1689 KKDVGANSEG

-1726 FIFQLR
+1726 FLFQLR
-1732 WDDPFNKGMNNNIK
+1732 WGDSFNQRMTNNIK

-1757 NEIAISSIQGG
+1757 NEIAISSIQRG

-1778 RSFSLPEL
+1778 KDLSLPEL
-1786 IKKGIFL
+1786 IKRGIF
-1793 IEPVRLSIKR
+1793 IVEPVRLSIKW

-1810 QTIAISLTHKIQH
+1810 QTIAISLTHKVQY
-1823 QTNQG
+1823 QTNRGCQV
-1828 YQLKK
+1828 KK
-1833 YIDKNYFNG
+1833 HIDKNYLNG

-1914 KHFHTDTNNS
+1914 KHFDTDTNNS

-1964 QQFGI
+1964 KQFGI
-1969 RGCYSLYHVP
+1969 R
-1979 GI
+1979 

>member
-12 LLLWMNIVNSVV
+12 LLLWMNIFNSVV

-77 YPPLHLALSR
+77 YPPLYLALSR

-98 LLSHFWFF
+98 LLFHFLFF
-106 WNHKKS
+106 WNNKKS
-112 LFDYRSTHGNF
+112 LLDYRSTHGNF

-144 FVLPSST
+144 FILPSST

-165 KILFVTSSF
+165 KIVFVTSSF

-184 MKCIGLVLYWPWE
+184 MKCIGLVLSWPWE

-242 ITKKLK
+242 ITKRLK
-248 ESSKREEKKKTE
+248 ESSKGEEKNKTE

-268 RVSKTNKIKQKQE
+268 TVSKTNKIEQE
-281 EDGSV
+281 EDRSV

-318 KDEFDLKEKEKNKL
+318 EDEFDLKEKEKNEL
-332 LGIEKSL
+332 LWIEKSL

-362 NAVRNEMSQSFFYT
+362 NAVRNEMSQYFFNT

-397 EMIKKK
+397 EMIQKK
-403 MSFRTAEKLPAEDL
+403 MSFRTAEKLPAEAL

-450 NVVEKRARL
+450 DVVEKRARL

-476 LNGPYRGTRKKGYL
+476 LNGPYRGTVKKGYL

-495 DSTTSTRGSTKTAW
+495 DSTTSTRGSTKMAW
-509 INKIHAIL
+509 INKIHGIL

-522 REFEREFEHEIYK
+522 REFERELEHEIYK
-535 LGVKSSST
+535 LDVKSSST

-584 RADPNDQKISNL
+584 RADPDDQKISNL
-596 QIEEIKKKV
+596 KIEEIKKKV

-627 DDQEESTDD
+627 EDDQEESTDD
-636 HGIRSRKGKRVVIY
+636 HGIRSRKAKRVVIY
-650 TDTNQGTNII
+650 TDTDTEED
-660 NTTNNIKTTNDNI
+660 T
-673 IKTTND
+673 
-679 DIIKTTTDNIIN
+679 NIIN
-691 TNDNII
+691 TNDNIK
-697 NTNDNIIKT
+697 NTTDNSTDNIINTTDNITNT
-706 TDNIINTN
+706 TDNIINT
-714 DNIIKTTD
+714 
-722 NIINPTDNIINTND
+722 
-736 NIIKTTDSNREKNS
+736 TDSNQEKNS
-750 DDKVENGDQV
+750 DDQVENGDKIGKGNGDQAKKKKGDQAKNGDQIGKGNGDQA
-760 EENEMVLIRY
+760 EEHEMALIRY

-783 SMRAQRRKTVTWEM
+783 SMRVQRRKTVTWEM
-797 FQTDAHS
+797 FQTDVHS

-825 NLIFI
+825 NLIFR
-830 NWMEEKSPKI
+830 EEKSPKI
-840 KTSSYVGEGAKEK
+840 QTFDYVGEGAKEK
-853 EKIEEEH
+853 EKMEKEH
-860 EEEKGEYKR
+860 EEEYKR

-893 AIRGS
+893 AIRSS

-929 PEWYEDFN
+929 PEWYEDLT

-983 SKLRSHHKDL
+983 KKLRSHHKDL

-1005 WGMETELP
+1005 WGMETEVP
-1013 FGSPRKKPFFFEPIH
+1013 FGSPRKKPLFFEPIH
-1028 KAFEKKIIKVKKK
+1028 KTLEKKIRKVKKT
-1041 GFFFLIIIKDNIKGF
+1041 GFFFLRIIKDNIKGF
-1056 IKILNEKIRWIIK
+1056 LKILNEKIRWIIK
-1069 IVLFIKIKVK
+1069 IVLFIKRKVK
-1079 EVFLFFVL
+1079 KLFSLVT
-1087 RRVSDPSQNEE
+1087 RVYDPSQNEE
-1098 PSKNEKDSKISN
+1098 PSQNEKDSKK
-1110 RIINESPI
+1110 IIHESPI
-1118 RIVSRDWTNDSLI
+1118 IIVSGDWTNDSLI
-1131 EIKINDLA
+1131 ERKINDLA

-1170 STNKGNCSNK
+1170 STNKGNFSNK

-1187 IWQISKKRRSA
+1187 IFQISKKRRSA
-1198 RLISKSDS
+1198 PLISKWNS

-1215 YMSILL
+1215 YMGILL
-1221 CITNIYRIYVQ
+1221 CITNIYRINAQ
-1232 FFLYS
+1232 FFLDS
-1237 TKKTLNG
+1237 TKNTLNG

-1253 KDTNEPNPNIIPFIS
+1253 KDTNETNPNIIPFIS

-1279 ISSDSNSPIYC
+1279 IISTYTTNISSYSNSPIYC

-1323 TYPFIKDGIKDYFH
+1323 TYPFIKDRIKDYFH

-1365 WLKSHYQYNLS
+1365 WLKSHYQYNFS

-1394 HRTIQNNDSSKL
+1394 HCTIQNNDSPKL

-1416 HSGKKDYYKLGLLK
+1416 HSGKKDYYKYKLDLL
-1430 SPSREIKSPSC
+1430 KSPSC

-1467 NIYGSP
+1467 KIYGSP

-1478 HGEISNYNTHK
+1478 HGEISNYNTYK
-1489 YKSFYAITIN
+1489 YKSFYATTIN

-1514 DRKYFELRITNFYP
+1514 DRKYLELRITNFYP
-1528 RNNIETRTSTDIG
+1528 RNNIETRTSTGIR
-1541 TFINKKNK
+1541 TFINKKKK

-1591 RTISNLRPWFLPE
+1591 RTVSNLRPWFLPE
-1604 FVPLYDRYTTNPWI
+1604 FVPLYDQYKTNPWI

-1653 PKVESNQKG
+1653 PKVEPNQKG
-1662 YLELENRNRDEKERQ
+1662 YLELENGNRDEKERQ
-1677 HQGNLI
+1677 HQENLI
-1683 SDIRNK
+1683 SDIRNQ

-1726 FIFQLR
+1726 FLFQLR
-1732 WDDPFNKGMNNNIK
+1732 WGDSFNQRMTNNIK

-1757 NEIAISSIQGG
+1757 NEIAISSIQRG

-1778 RSFSLPEL
+1778 KDLSLPEL
-1786 IKKGIFL
+1786 IKRGIF
-1793 IEPVRLSIKR
+1793 IVEPVRLSIKW

-1810 QTIAISLTHKIQH
+1810 QTIAISLTHKVQY
-1823 QTNQG
+1823 QTNRG
-1828 YQLKK
+1828 YQVKK
-1833 YIDKNYFNG
+1833 HIDKNYLNG

-1878 ISRFNYRNRNLVN
+1878 ISRFNYRNKNLVN

-1914 KHFHTDTNNS
+1914 KHFDTDTNNS

-1964 QQFGI
+1964 KQFGI
-1969 RGCYSLYHVP
+1969 R
-1979 GI
+1979 

>member
-1 MILKYSLLGNL
+1 P
-12 LLLWMNIVNSVV
+12 
-24 MVGLYYG
+24 LY
-31 FLTTFSIGPS
+31 
-41 YLLLLR
+41 
-47 TRVMKEGSEKEVSAT
+47 
-62 TAFIMGQFIVFISTY
+62 
-77 YPPLHLALSR
+77 LALSR

-98 LLSHFWFF
+98 LLFHFLFF
-106 WNHKKS
+106 WNNKKS

-144 FVLPSST
+144 FILPSST

-184 MKCIGLVLYWPWE
+184 MKCIGLVLSWPWE

-208 KYLMSK
+208 NYLMSK

-248 ESSKREEKKKTE
+248 ESSKGEEKNKTE

-268 RVSKTNKIKQKQE
+268 TVSKTNKIEQE
-281 EDGSV
+281 EDRSV

-318 KDEFDLKEKEKNKL
+318 EDEFDLKEKEKNEL
-332 LGIEKSL
+332 LWIEKSL

-362 NAVRNEMSQSFFYT
+362 NAVRNEMSQYFFNT
-376 CASDGKQRI
+376 CESDGKQRI

-397 EMIKKK
+397 EMIQKK
-403 MSFRTAEKLPAEDL
+403 MSFRTAEKLPAEAL

-450 NVVEKRARL
+450 DVVEKRARL

-476 LNGPYRGTRKKGYL
+476 LNGPYRGTIKKGYL

-495 DSTTSTRGSTKTAW
+495 DSTTSTRGSTKMAW
-509 INKIHAIL
+509 INKIHGIL

-522 REFEREFEHEIYK
+522 REFERELEHEIYK
-535 LGVKSSST
+535 LDVKSLST

-584 RADPNDQKISNL
+584 RADPNDQKMSNL

-627 DDQEESTDD
+627 EDDQEESTED
-636 HGIRSRKGKRVVIY
+636 HGIRSRKAKRVVIY
-650 TDTNQGTNII
+650 TDTDTDEDTNII
-660 NTTNNIKTTNDNI
+660 NTNDNI
-673 IKTTND
+673 IN
-679 DIIKTTTDNIIN
+679 TTTDNIIN
-691 TNDNII
+691 TNDNI
-697 NTNDNIIKT
+697 NNT
-706 TDNIINTN
+706 TDNISN
-714 DNIIKTTD
+714 
-722 NIINPTDNIINTND
+722 
-736 NIIKTTDSNREKNS
+736 TTDSNQEKNS
-750 DDKVENGDQV
+750 DDQVEKGDQRGKGNGDQAKKKKGDQAKNGDQRGKGNGDQA
-760 EENEMVLIRY
+760 EEHEMALIRY
-770 SQQSDFRRDLIKG
+770 SQQSDFRRDIIKG

-797 FQTDAHS
+797 FQTDVHS

-825 NLIFI
+825 NLIFR

-840 KTSSYVGEGAKEK
+840 QTSDYVGEGAKEK
-853 EKIEEEH
+853 EKMEKEH
-860 EEEKGEYKR
+860 EEEYKR

-893 AIRGS
+893 AIRSS

-908 YIVLPSLIIVKNI
+908 YIILPSLIIVKNI

-929 PEWYEDFN
+929 PEWYEDLT

-983 SKLRSHHKDL
+983 KKLRSHHKDL

-1005 WGMETELP
+1005 WGMETEVP
-1013 FGSPRKKPFFFEPIH
+1013 FGSPRKKPFFFEPIN
-1028 KAFEKKIIKVKKK
+1028 KTLEKKIRKVKKT
-1041 GFFFLIIIKDNIKGF
+1041 GFFFLRIIKDNIKGF
-1056 IKILNEKIRWIIK
+1056 LKILNEKIRWIIK
-1069 IVLFIKIKVK
+1069 IVLFIKRKVK
-1079 EVFLFFVL
+1079 KLFFLVT
-1087 RRVSDPSQNEE
+1087 RVYDPSQNEE
-1098 PSKNEKDSKISN
+1098 PSQNEKDSKK
-1110 RIINESPI
+1110 IIHESPI
-1118 RIVSRDWTNDSLI
+1118 IIVSGDWTNDSLI
-1131 EIKINDLA
+1131 ERKINDLA

-1170 STNKGNCSNK
+1170 STNKGNFSNK

-1187 IWQISKKRRSA
+1187 IFQISKKRRSA
-1198 RLISKSDS
+1198 PLISKWNS

-1215 YMSILL
+1215 YMGILL
-1221 CITNIYRIYVQ
+1221 CITNIYRINAQ
-1232 FFLYS
+1232 FFLDS
-1237 TKKTLNG
+1237 TKNTLNG

-1253 KDTNEPNPNIIPFIS
+1253 KDTNETNPNIIPFIS

-1323 TYPFIKDGIKDYFH
+1323 TYPFIKDRIKDYFH

-1365 WLKSHYQYNLS
+1365 WLKSHYQYNFS

-1394 HRTIQNNDSSKL
+1394 HFTIKNNDSPKL

-1416 HSGKKDYYKLGLLK
+1416 HSGKKDYYKYKLDLL
-1430 SPSREIKSPSC
+1430 KSPSC

-1489 YKSFYAITIN
+1489 YKSFYATTIN
-1499 DSLEDKYTIDRDQNL
+1499 DSLEDKYTIDRDPNL
-1514 DRKYFELRITNFYP
+1514 DRKYLELRITNFYP
-1528 RNNIETRTSTDIG
+1528 RNNIETRTSTGIR
-1541 TFINKKNK
+1541 TFINKKKK
-1549 TTKTGTNKKDILSLY
+1549 TTKTGTNKKDILYLY
-1564 IRIHQEIQTKQKEF
+1564 IRIHQEIQTKQKEL

-1591 RTISNLRPWFLPE
+1591 HTISNLRPWFLPE
-1604 FVPLYDRYTTNPWI
+1604 FVPLYDRYKTNPWI

-1662 YLELENRNRDEKERQ
+1662 YLELENGNRDEKERQ

-1683 SDIRNK
+1683 SDIRNQ

-1726 FIFQLR
+1726 FLFQLR
-1732 WDDPFNKGMNNNIK
+1732 WGDSFNQRMTNNIK

-1757 NEIAISSIQGG
+1757 NEIAISSIQRG

-1778 RSFSLPEL
+1778 KDLSLPEL
-1786 IKKGIFL
+1786 IKRGIF
-1793 IEPVRLSIKR
+1793 IVEPVRLSIKW

-1810 QTIAISLTHKIQH
+1810 QTIAISLTHKVQY
-1823 QTNQG
+1823 QTNRG
-1828 YQLKK
+1828 YQVKK
-1833 YIDKNYFNG
+1833 HIDKNDLNG

-1914 KHFHTDTNNS
+1914 KHFDTDTNNS

-1964 QQFGI
+1964 KQFGI
-1969 RGCYSLYHVP
+1969 R
-1979 GI
+1979 